1 MEKITPFL
9 MFEGNAEEAIYFYTS
24 VFSKSEIKFIKR
36 YEANE
41 AGAEG
46 SVEVA
51 VFSLNGQEFK
61 CIDSI
66 AKHGFTFTPSISF
79 FVECETEMEIDDAF
93 ERFSEGGQV
102 LMPITTYPFSNK
114 FGWVADK
121 FGVSWQL
128 TFNH

>member
-24 VFSKSEIKFIKR
+24 VFSKPEIKFFKR
-36 YEANE
+36 YE

-46 SVEVA
+46 PVEVA
-51 VFSLNGQEFK
+51 VFSLNGQEFR

-66 AKHGFTFTPSISF
+66 AKYGFTFTASISLF
-79 FVECETEMEIDDAF
+79 AECDTEKEIDDAF
-93 ERFSEGGQV
+93 EKFSEGGQV
-102 LMPITTYPFSNK
+102 LMPLTTYPFTNK
-114 FGWVADK
+114 FGRVADK

-128 TFNH
+128 TFNL